1 LAEAYAL
8 SDKIA
13 VMGNGRIEQIGHRDE
28 VLEKPNSRFVAEF
41 LGLNVYEGRTSH
53 DSPDLAKIE
62 INATEILA
70 NPIGNMNG
78 QEVLVTIKP
87 EDVILSCEPV
97 IRNEKWCGCT
107 CNNLAGTIV
116 EIIRMKFSA
125 KVLVDVGFPIRSEL
139 TLSSLKDLDLDE
151 GKRVYVHFK
160 ADSLNISRLLCPKP
174 ILKRED
180 S

>member
-1 LAEAYAL
+1 
-8 SDKIA
+8 
-13 VMGNGRIEQIGHRDE
+13 MGNGWIEQIGHRNE

-41 LGLNVYEGRTSH
+41 LGLNVYEGRISH
-53 DSPDLAKIE
+53 DSFDLARIE
-62 INATEILA
+62 INTTEILA
-70 NPIGNMNG
+70 NTIGNVNG
-78 QEVLVTIKP
+78 EKVLVTIKP

-97 IRNEKWCGCT
+97 IRNQKWCGCT

-116 EIIRMKFSA
+116 EIIRMRPSA

-139 TLSSLKDLDLDE
+139 TLNSLKDLDLDE
-151 GKRVYVHFK
+151 GKKVYVHFK